1 MSSVYWLILL
11 IAGAVLLGAL
21 TVGLRKKKK
30 GRTRGRTSP
39 GPALEKALPA
49 EPPLEQPGELACG
62 AEDWDYGYEPKSA
75 YEADMPELEADSDTD
90 ASAVLL
96 QEVFVARLRALSA
109 IYRLKLEALAGKPD
123 KARARELLHKQIDIL
138 DERSAQLQRSY
149 QEEAACYREV
159 ARFLCR
165 LAQDGLSP
173 HAAQI
178 RHTLLRSATPWEAES
193 FLDSFSREA
202 GSRPAPAAQAAFLS
216 ACLAERRVALPLA
229 MQRYLR
235 AQQTLP
241 GNAEYL
247 RRAGQLAHILADYE
261 IAIQCREARIRLIE
275 KRPRHSDTDLALAQR
290 DLAYSYLKA
299 NRLDLAGPLYKHAMT
314 SLSRLLGERHPE
326 MATGW
331 AQLGEMQEQQG
342 AYDKAYALYRRALDI
357 QASSLER
364 LDPQLTPVLEK
375 LAALAM
381 DMGLEQEAARYC
393 QQLVDIQEKAL
404 PAEHPRLAASLA
416 ALAEAYQLC
425 GAYALAEQCCLRSLH
440 ITENLHGRKHAEV
453 AALLQDLG
461 KLCRQQGKLKEGEN
475 YRLEAEAILQTLAPR
490 QEEETGQAAHA
501 LSA

>member
-21 TVGLRKKKK
+21 TVSLHKKKK
-30 GRTRGRTSP
+30 VRTRGRTIASP
-39 GPALEKALPA
+39 AREEALPA
-49 EPPLEQPGELACG
+49 EPPLEQPEEMTCG
-62 AEDWDYGYEPKSA
+62 TEDWDYGYEPKSA
-75 YEADMPELEADSDTD
+75 YEADMPELETDSDTD

-96 QEVFVARLRALSA
+96 QEVFVARLQALSA
-109 IYRLKLEALAGKPD
+109 TCRLRLEALEGKAD
-123 KARARELLHKQIDIL
+123 KERARELLHKQIGIL
-138 DERSAQLQRSY
+138 DERSAQPERSY
-149 QEEAACYREV
+149 LEEAACYREV

-173 HAAQI
+173 RAAQI
-178 RHTLLRSATPWEAES
+178 RHTLLRSAAPREAES

-202 GSRPAPAAQAAFLS
+202 TSRPAPAAQAAFLS

-235 AQQTLP
+235 ARQTLP

-261 IAIQCREARIRLIE
+261 VAIQCREARIHIIE
-275 KRPRHSDTDLALAQR
+275 KRPRHSDTDLALARR
-290 DLAYSYLKA
+290 DLACSYLKA
-299 NRLDLAGPLYKHAMT
+299 GRPDVAGPLYKHAMA
-314 SLSRLLGERHPE
+314 SLSRLLGDRHPE

-331 AQLGEMQEQQG
+331 MQLGEMQEQQG

-357 QASSLER
+357 LVSCLER
-364 LDPQLTPVLEK
+364 LDPQLAPVLEK

-381 DMGLEQEAARYC
+381 DMGLEQEAARYY
-393 QQLVDIQEKAL
+393 QQLVDIREKVL
-404 PAEHPRLAASLA
+404 PAEHPLLAASLA
-416 ALAEAYQLC
+416 RLAETYRLC
-425 GAYALAEQCCLRSLH
+425 GAYALAEQCCLRSLR
-440 ITENLHGRKHAEV
+440 IIETLHGRKHAEV

-461 KLCRQQGKLKEGEN
+461 KLCRQQGKLKEGERH
-475 YRLEAEAILQTLAPR
+475 RLEAETILQALAPKTG
-490 QEEETGQAAHA
+490 EEASQAAA